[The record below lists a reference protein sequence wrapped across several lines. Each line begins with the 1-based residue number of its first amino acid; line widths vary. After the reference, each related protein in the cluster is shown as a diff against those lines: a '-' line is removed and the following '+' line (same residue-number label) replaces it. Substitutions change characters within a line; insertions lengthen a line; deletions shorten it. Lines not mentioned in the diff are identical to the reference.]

1 MSGRDKIDVIC
12 SLFLQRD
19 EDISKLSVS
28 YFLAEKSIAY
38 LIVLTETARLQPEKK
53 TVPAPFL
60 YDIHGSSHL

>member
-1 MSGRDKIDVIC
+1 MSGRDEIDVIC

-38 LIVLTETARLQPEKK
+38 LIILTETAMEAAAGKEN
-53 TVPAPFL
+53 
-60 YDIHGSSHL
+60 SSGAVFI